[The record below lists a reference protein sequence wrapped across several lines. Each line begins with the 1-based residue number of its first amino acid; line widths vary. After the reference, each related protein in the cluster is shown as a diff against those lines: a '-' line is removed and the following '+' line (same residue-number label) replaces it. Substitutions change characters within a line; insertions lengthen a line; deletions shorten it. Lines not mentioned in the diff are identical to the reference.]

1 MKRRLLKCASVL
13 AAVAFLAVFY
23 GLAIYNTPESDAV
36 KATDFKAG
44 RIIDDAVFYNA
55 NTMSVADIQAFLDAK
70 LPTCDM
76 WGRGSAAGR
85 VVNETGYRMPAGSTN
100 ADYAR
105 ARRAAGNTRYHEPPY
120 VCVNKYYE
128 NPNTHETL
136 YETNGV
142 VKDGMISAAQIIYN
156 EAKRYNI
163 NPQVLLVLLKKESYV
178 WGDSWPLKWEY
189 NTAMGY
195 GCPDHAPCD
204 TQYYGFYNQ
213 IHMAAYQFNRY
224 KERNY
229 EYNYHPG
236 MMNNIFYSP
245 DYSCGTKQV
254 YIENMATAS
263 LYIYTPYTP
272 NDAAL
277 RNYPGTSTCGSYGNR
292 NFFMYFS
299 EWFGSTYGNGSVS
312 YSLSPIKT
320 TLVDDSYYITSAGNQ
335 NTDIQ
340 LSARNTNNGISVI
353 VSARKNGY
361 VDTFN
366 SHRNTDGTYTF
377 FNVATGKVLDVP
389 NAEAKSGQVIQ
400 QYESNGTVAQKWYIY
415 DNGDGSYSISSTI
428 DANLVLANQDQKLT
442 LANYTKT
449 AAQKFLFTP
458 KTQPIADGEYIVSS
472 SINSK
477 YVLDAASGLIN
488 QNGTNVQLYGNNMT
502 VAQRWNL
509 KYNSATG
516 YYAITTESGKYLD
529 VSAAGIKDG
538 TNVQIWQNTNSCAQA
553 WQIQK
558 NTDNSYTVLN
568 RCSGKALDLADGAI
582 KNGGNIQ
589 IWTRNNTNAQKWKF
603 EEYKFNGAVAE
614 GTYAIK
620 SAGNNSFSVDVSGAV
635 LADATNIQL
644 YANNNTKA
652 QKWVFSYNSTG
663 NYYLIRTAL
672 GNKYLSVENASTNSG
687 ANVRL
692 WNNAGY
698 CAQRW
703 KISKNTDNTYK
714 IISACSNKVLDV
726 SGAIYQNGTN
736 IQIWDD
742 NATYAQ
748 RWVLY

>member
-105 ARRAAGNTRYHEPPY
+105 ARRAAGNMRYHEPPY

-195 GCPDHAPCD
+195 GCPDNAPCD

-236 MMNNIFYSP
+236 MVNNIFYSP

-299 EWFGSTYGNGSVS
+299 EWFGSTYEVAGLKV
-312 YSLSPIKT
+312 I
-320 TLVDDSYYITSAGNQ
+320 DD
-335 NTDIQ
+335 
-340 LSARNTNNGISVI
+340 R
-353 VSARKNGY
+353 
-361 VDTFN
+361 
-366 SHRNTDGTYTF
+366 
-377 FNVATGKVLDVP
+377 
-389 NAEAKSGQVIQ
+389 
-400 QYESNGTVAQKWYIY
+400 
-415 DNGDGSYSISSTI
+415 
-428 DANLVLANQDQKLT
+428 
-442 LANYTKT
+442 
-449 AAQKFLFTP
+449 
-458 KTQPIADGEYIVSS
+458 
-472 SINSK
+472 
-477 YVLDAASGLIN
+477 
-488 QNGTNVQLYGNNMT
+488 
-502 VAQRWNL
+502 
-509 KYNSATG
+509 YNSLG
-516 YYAITTESGKYLD
+516 GDSGKMGEKL
-529 VSAAGIKDG
+529 SEFPNCNIGHQGAC
-538 TNVQIWQNTNSCAQA
+538 VQA
-553 WQIQK
+553 
-558 NTDNSYTVLN
+558 
-568 RCSGKALDLADGAI
+568 
-582 KNGGNIQ
+582 
-589 IWTRNNTNAQKWKF
+589 
-603 EEYKFNGAVAE
+603 
-614 GTYAIK
+614 
-620 SAGNNSFSVDVSGAV
+620 
-635 LADATNIQL
+635 
-644 YANNNTKA
+644 
-652 QKWVFSYNSTG
+652 
-663 NYYLIRTAL
+663 
-672 GNKYLSVENASTNSG
+672 
-687 ANVRL
+687 
-692 WNNAGY
+692 
-698 CAQRW
+698 
-703 KISKNTDNTYK
+703 
-714 IISACSNKVLDV
+714 
-726 SGAIYQNGTN
+726 YQNGVIIYSPETGAWEN
-736 IQIWDD
+736 MGEIRKKFVELSSVDGEMGFPIGPISKSRYLDYVEYQYYTGGTIYYDKIARRSWSVIGQ
-742 NATYAQ
+742 Y
-748 RWVLY
+748 